1 MLRQLCRQVHLHQRP
16 GADRAGPDAA
26 RRTTPARELRRIIGE
41 LPSMKNFTAV
51 SAPEANRVRMPF
63 ASTPDE
69 ISLRRIFRRSR
80 VGTGVL
86 MAKIDKLAI
95 AQKIVVRVLLVLV
108 CIASSEARAAEGTSG
123 ATTTPIRHLI
133 VIVGENH
140 TFDNLF
146 GIYQP
151 VSGQTVSNLLSEGI
165 INPDGTP
172 GPHFSKAQQWQ
183 ASVTHKYSIAPQR
196 TQPLVC

>member
-1 MLRQLCRQVHLHQRP
+1 
-16 GADRAGPDAA
+16 
-26 RRTTPARELRRIIGE
+26 
-41 LPSMKNFTAV
+41 
-51 SAPEANRVRMPF
+51 
-63 ASTPDE
+63 
-69 ISLRRIFRRSR
+69 
-80 VGTGVL
+80 

-95 AQKIVVRVLLVLV
+95 AQKILVRVLLVLV
-108 CIASSEARAAEGTSG
+108 CITPSKPRPAEGSAG

-146 GIYQP
+146 GVYQP

-172 GPHFSKAQQWQ
+172 GPHFIKAQQWQ
-183 ASVTHKYSIAPQR
+183 ARVTA
-196 TQPLVC
+196 